1 MKKIILSTVVV
12 AISATFFSATTY
24 KKGDLRG
31 TFVIDIVK

>member
-1 MKKIILSTVVV
+1 MKKIILPT
-12 AISATFFSATTY
+12 AFFSETTY